1 MGESAAQLG
10 ERFSTDYA
18 AFRDGPVLV
27 VREKERVPR
36 RAPKVPERLV
46 ACLWYSQRFL
56 KELKTADG
64 RPVTVL
70 SPGVWNLEDGPDFA
84 RAAVRLG
91 DEVVRGDVEV
101 HVNASDWNAHGHGKR
116 IEYAD
121 VALHVVMWNDTG
133 ISTVTTA
140 TGRQVPQVVLGDAL
154 TQPLG
159 RVEKQLET
167 DDYPYRKRAGMGEC
181 ADILRRARR
190 AELVRL
196 IMLAG
201 EWRIQEKAARYSD
214 WLGEHDHDKVL
225 YRAVMEALGYGA
237 NKAPMLALAERVPL
251 DVLRTFAE
259 GQPGR
264 AGEYAI
270 QAALLEV
277 SGLLPGAAGTGWD
290 DESKRFHAFL
300 EGIGDAFRDEH
311 AILPMDPAAWSTSG
325 RPANSPTRRIAA
337 ASLWLQRTRR
347 QPLLPTIASVLD
359 GLNKTAARFEDDYRL
374 FRQNIFTRARAMR
387 GNAVSAACREA
398 RRRLVGLFHVGDDP
412 YWSHRY
418 VLGGRKLAKP
428 VALLGASRLEEIV
441 VNVVVPVL
449 LLYVRRARPELEG
462 ALLMLFHATPR
473 GTDNAVTRQVRH
485 RFFGVQS
492 DPLGP
497 ESAALRQGL
506 HQLFK
511 DFCSKDTGG
520 CLGCPFRENLE
531 NWLHGQD
538 VVREPGL
545 QRDLPG

>member
-1 MGESAAQLG
+1 MGQLAAQTG
-10 ERFSTDYA
+10 ERFSAKYGG
-18 AFRDGPVLV
+18 FRDGPVLAL
-27 VREKERVPR
+27 RETGRMPR
-36 RAPKVPERLV
+36 QGPRVPERLV

-56 KELKTADG
+56 RDLKACDG

-70 SPGVWNLEDGPDFA
+70 SPGVWNLEEGPDFR

-91 DEVVRGDVEV
+91 DEVLQGDVEI
-101 HVNASDWNAHGHGKR
+101 HVNVSDWTAHGHGKR
-116 IEYAD
+116 IEYAG

-133 ISTVTTA
+133 ATSVSTA
-140 TGRQVPQVVLGDAL
+140 TGRQVPQVVLADAL
-154 TQPLG
+154 TQPLA

-167 DDYPYRKRAGMGEC
+167 DDYPYRKRAGLGEC
-181 ADILRRARR
+181 ADLLRRVRR

-201 EWRIQEKAARYSD
+201 EWRIQEKAARYTD
-214 WLGEHDHDKVL
+214 WLGEHDHDEVL

-237 NKAPMLALAERVPL
+237 NKAAMLALAERVPL
-251 DVLRTFAE
+251 DALRTFAE

-277 SGLLPGAAGTGWD
+277 SGLLPGGPGPGWD

-300 EGIGDAFRDEH
+300 RGIGGAFRDAH
-311 AILPMDPAAWSTSG
+311 AVAAMDPAVWSTGG
-325 RPANSPTRRIAA
+325 RPANSPARRIAA

-347 QPLLPTIASVLD
+347 QPLLATIASILD
-359 GLNKTAARFEDDYRL
+359 GLNNTAARFEDDYRL
-374 FRQNIFTRARAMR
+374 FRQNIVTRTRAMR
-387 GNAVSAACREA
+387 GNAVTAACREA
-398 RRRLVGLFHVGDDP
+398 RRRLVGLFQVGDDP

-462 ALLMLFHATPR
+462 ALLMLFHATPK
-473 GTDNAVTRQVRH
+473 GADNAVTRQVRH
-485 RFFGVQS
+485 RFFGIQA
-492 DPLGP
+492 DPIGP
-497 ESAALRQGL
+497 ETAALRQGL
-506 HQLFK
+506 HQLFR
-511 DFCSKDTGG
+511 DFCAKDTGG

-531 NWLHGQD
+531 NWLHGD
-538 VVREPGL
+538 TIVREPSSESP
-545 QRDLPG
+545 R